1 MEAHTT
7 GTRRS
12 PAQLYALIFGAVLT
26 VAGIVGFFY
35 NSDFTSN
42 IHDRDAVLGI
52 LDVNGWHNVVHI
64 LTGVIGLAAAG
75 AYSSSRAYAL
85 GLGVVY
91 ILVAIWGFII
101 GSGDSILSIIPVNTE
116 DNILH
121 LLIGIAGIAAGMATP
136 AVAEPTTAR
145 SAAV

>member
-7 GTRRS
+7 GTSRS

-26 VAGIVGFFY
+26 VAGIIGFFY
-35 NSDFTSN
+35 NSEFTS
-42 IHDRDAVLGI
+42 DKSVRDAVFGI

-64 LTGVIGLAAAG
+64 ATGVLGLAAAG
-75 AYSSSRAYAL
+75 AYASSRGYAL

-91 ILVAIWGFII
+91 IVVAIWGFII
-101 GSGDSILSIIPVNTE
+101 GDGDSILSIIPVNTE

-121 LLIGIAGIAAGMATP
+121 LLIGVAGIAAGMATP
-136 AVAEPTTAR
+136 AVAEPTRTA
-145 SAAV
+145 VTT